1 VVKFVP
7 PGNMNRASLNL
18 DTALGPF
25 LFEAVCDQRPGDVSL
40 DLKTFEPR
48 LSLPPRMSVQ
58 RCRAVVLQ
66 VTTRVDVR
74 HLRWACESP
83 PGVAGSPCC
92 GEDLNAQEWEALGH
106 LVVVGTEDEEALAR
120 RLGFLRDLSLPSL
133 AHFSPQKLETRLPHV
148 PASAA
153 FGLHFVL
160 AENPSPEP
168 AEMSAWF
175 AVDIP
180 HDRLAA
186 PDAA

>member
-1 VVKFVP
+1 
-7 PGNMNRASLNL
+7 MNRAALNL

-25 LFEAVCDQRPGDVSL
+25 RFEAVCDRGPGEVSL

-48 LSLPPRMSVQ
+48 LSLPPGMSVQ
-58 RCRAVVLQ
+58 RCRAVVLW
-66 VTTRVDVR
+66 VATRVDVPL
-74 HLRWACESP
+74 LRWSCASP
-83 PGVAGSPCC
+83 PGVAGSPCT
-92 GEDLNAQEWEALGH
+92 GEGLGAQEWEALGH

-120 RLGFLRDLSLPSL
+120 RLGFLQHVSLASL
-133 AHFSPQKLETRLPHV
+133 AHFSPQKLETRIPHV

-153 FGLHFVL
+153 FGLHFIL

-168 AEMSAWF
+168 ADLSAWF

-180 HDRLAA
+180 HKRLAP